1 MNWRKLTLLVL
12 LPLTMLSGC
21 QTQEKYE
28 ETIHD
33 RIHKN
38 FSDIASYK
46 ASCTITVHAQK
57 DHVYNAKMTYSKKDG
72 SLRLAYDNIAI
83 TLSGADAE
91 ITKDGVS
98 LKTKSADTYMPIF
111 INTFFKYYYA
121 GEESS
126 MDVSGVHSFGTT
138 TLETSLSQSDTNAAG
153 QRLWIDN
160 ETALPVKS
168 EILKSDGTIYM
179 EIIYKSF
186 KFTKE

>member
-1 MNWRKLTLLVL
+1 MRKQFTTAYTKISVTLQV
-12 LPLTMLSGC
+12 TR
-21 QTQEKYE
+21 QA
-28 ETIHD
+28 
-33 RIHKN
+33 
-38 FSDIASYK
+38 AS
-46 ASCTITVHAQK
+46 ITVHAQK

-160 ETALPVKS
+160 ETGASGQIGNTK
-168 EILKSDGTIYM
+168 IRRHDIYGNN
-179 EIIYKSF
+179 IQIF
-186 KFTKE
+186 

>member
-1 MNWRKLTLLVL
+1 
-12 LPLTMLSGC
+12 
-21 QTQEKYE
+21 
-28 ETIHD
+28 
-33 RIHKN
+33 
-38 FSDIASYK
+38 
-46 ASCTITVHAQK
+46 
-57 DHVYNAKMTYSKKDG
+57 
-72 SLRLAYDNIAI
+72 
-83 TLSGADAE
+83 
-91 ITKDGVS
+91 
-98 LKTKSADTYMPIF
+98 MPIF